1 MKQRSTTKRDPKIE
15 AFLDELDAM
24 SDDAIDWEASPKTTA
39 ADWEDA
45 EVLLPVD
52 RETFRAVE
60 AFVAK
65 RRQRAGTDD

>member
-1 MKQRSTTKRDPKIE
+1 MERDPEVE
-15 AFLDELDAM
+15 AFLQDLDAM
-24 SDDAIDWEASPKTTA
+24 PDGEIDWETSPKTTA

-60 AFVAK
+60 AFLAK
-65 RRQRAGTDD
+65 RKERSRTGG